1 LIKKK
6 ILFLVPPSDL
16 QSIKTTVPPPIS
28 SSTISPSN
36 IPRKALCVIINIKAF
51 IPSKSTEIQKSRA
64 GSDKDVELIR
74 FVFKK
79 LKFTVLEC
87 RHDFTKNDLNDAL
100 NHINDQNEYADF
112 DCLVMFI
119 MSHG

>member
-1 LIKKK
+1 M
-6 ILFLVPPSDL
+6 PP
-16 QSIKTTVPPPIS
+16 S
-28 SSTISPSN
+28 SSTSTKIASQSD

-51 IPSKSTEIQKSRA
+51 DSSKSNETPKRT
-64 GSDKDVELIR
+64 GSDKDVALIR
-74 FVFKK
+74 FIFNK

-87 RHDFTKNDLNDAL
+87 RFDFTKGNLDDAL
-100 NHINDQNEYADF
+100 NYIDNPERYGDF